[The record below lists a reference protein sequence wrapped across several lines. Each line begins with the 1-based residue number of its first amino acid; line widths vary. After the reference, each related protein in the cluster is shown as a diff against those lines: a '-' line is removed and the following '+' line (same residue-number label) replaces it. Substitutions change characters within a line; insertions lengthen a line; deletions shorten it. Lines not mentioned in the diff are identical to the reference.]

1 VGKREKAPEKGIDV
15 NAWMITFSD
24 LLTLMLTFFVLLF
37 SMSSLDSKSLK
48 EVTDV
53 EALAGGDGVLAPGKP
68 VRVEVTAKPRNIQ
81 ITKPFKTQLSDDV
94 AQYLRRVG
102 RGKSDEQRRRLEER
116 ILERAKQEKVE
127 VHFLEDGI
135 EIAFEETDDAVGP
148 DGQVSRTVQGHL
160 SMVGT
165 AAVDSGAR
173 VRVVTNARGDDLG
186 SWMTATRKAA
196 ALNAY
201 LRRTTGVDKRKN
213 RIEVAPTRSGATR
226 KVRMVLELPDQF
238 GQGD

>member
-1 VGKREKAPEKGIDV
+1 MGKREEEPEGGIDV
-15 NAWMITFSD
+15 NGWMITFSD

-37 SMSSLDSKSLK
+37 SMSSLDSQSLK

-53 EALAGGDGVLAPGKP
+53 QALAGGDGVLAPGKP
-68 VRVEVTAKPRNIQ
+68 VRVEVTAKPKSVQ

-102 RGKSDEQRRRLEER
+102 RGKSDDERRRLEER
-116 ILERAKQEKVE
+116 ILERAKQDKVE
-127 VHFLEDGI
+127 VHFLDNGL
-135 EIAFEETDDAVGP
+135 EIAFEEPDDAVSP

-186 SWMTATRKAA
+186 SWMIATRKAA
-196 ALNAY
+196 TLNSY
-201 LRRTTGVDKRKN
+201 LRRTSGVDKRKN
-213 RIEVAPTRSGATR
+213 RIAVAPTQGGGKR
-226 KVRMVLELPDQF
+226 KVRMVLELPDKL